1 MKKLKDILSGF
12 DYEVTHG
19 DCDVPVKGLHFDS
32 RLVTGGD
39 VFFAIPGVLVDGHDY
54 IQGAIDKGCRCVVLE
69 KLGDYT
75 QENMTFVLVKDGSIA
90 LAAMASAFFD
100 HPSRKIDLVG
110 ITGTNGKTTTATL
123 LHDLYSSIGHKC
135 GLISTVTNKVVD
147 RSIKAT
153 HTTPNPVSLNSLL
166 NEMVNEGCTHC
177 FMEVSSHAV
186 VQNRIHGIQFK
197 GGVFTNISHD
207 HLDYHKTFDAYIKA
221 KKKFFDDL
229 PSDSFA
235 LVNIDD
241 KNGSVMQQNT
251 SGRKYTFALKTPA
264 DFKAKIIENEISGL
278 IMNMDGM
285 EFYSMLIGQFNAYNL
300 LTVFAT
306 ATLLGEDKLTILS
319 ALSNLSSVDGRF
331 QYVKGQ
337 KGPTAIIDYAHT
349 PDALENVLSTINS
362 IKKKNSKLY
371 TVVGCGG
378 DRDVSKRPIMASIA
392 ARLSDQLILTSDNPR
407 NENPEVILE
416 DMKKGLDKVER
427 DMTLS
432 ISDRR
437 EAIKLAIKLASSLD
451 IVLLAG
457 KGHEKYQE
465 VKGVR
470 YDFDDYQIASEFLN
484 QIEN

>member
-1 MKKLKDILSGF
+1 MKKLKDILVGF
-12 DYEVTHG
+12 DFEVTQG
-19 DCDVPVKGLHFDS
+19 DCDMPVKGLHFDS

-54 IQGAIDKGCRCVVLE
+54 IQGAIDQGCRCVILE
-69 KLGDYT
+69 KPGDYS
-75 QENMTFVLVKDGSIA
+75 QDDMTFVLVKDGSIA

-135 GLISTVTNKVVD
+135 GLISTVTNKVGD
-147 RSIKAT
+147 RSIKST

-186 VQNRIHGIQFK
+186 VQNRIHGVQFK

-229 PSDSFA
+229 SRDAFA

-241 KNGSVMQQNT
+241 KNGSVMLQNT
-251 SGRKYTFALKTPA
+251 LAQKYNFALKTPA
-264 DFKAKIIENEISGL
+264 EFKAKIIENDISGL
-278 IMNMDGM
+278 ILNMDGK
-285 EFYSMLIGQFNAYNL
+285 EFYSRLIGRFNAYNL

-337 KGPTAIIDYAHT
+337 KGPTAIVDYAHT

-362 IKKKNSKLY
+362 IKKKNAKLY

-407 NENPEVILE
+407 NENPDLILE
-416 DMKKGLDKVER
+416 DMRKGLDEVER
-427 DMTLS
+427 DMALS

-465 VKGVR
+465 IKGVR

>member
-1 MKKLKDILSGF
+1 MKKLKDILVGF
-12 DYEVTHG
+12 DFEVTQGH
-19 DCDVPVKGLHFDS
+19 CDMPVKGLHFDS

-54 IQGAIDKGCRCVVLE
+54 IQGAIDQGCRCVILE
-69 KLGDYT
+69 KPGDYS
-75 QENMTFVLVKDGSIA
+75 QDDMTFVLVKDGSIA

-110 ITGTNGKTTTATL
+110 ITGTNGKTTTASL

-135 GLISTVTNKVVD
+135 GLISTVTNKVGD
-147 RSIKAT
+147 RSIKST

-186 VQNRIHGIQFK
+186 VQNRIHGVQFK

-229 PSDSFA
+229 SRDAFA

-241 KNGSVMQQNT
+241 KNGSVMLQNT
-251 SGRKYTFALKTPA
+251 LAQKYNFALKTPA
-264 DFKAKIIENEISGL
+264 DFKAKIIENDISGL
-278 IMNMDGM
+278 ILNMDGK
-285 EFYSMLIGQFNAYNL
+285 EFYSRLIGRFNAYNL

-337 KGPTAIIDYAHT
+337 KGPTAIVDYAHT

-362 IKKKNSKLY
+362 IKKKNAKLY

-407 NENPEVILE
+407 NENPDLILE
-416 DMKKGLDKVER
+416 DMRKGLDEVER
-427 DMTLS
+427 DIALS

-465 VKGVR
+465 IKGVR

>member
-1 MKKLKDILSGF
+1 MKKLKDILVGF
-12 DYEVTHG
+12 DFEVTQG
-19 DCDVPVKGLHFDS
+19 DCDMPVKGLHFDS

-54 IQGAIDKGCRCVVLE
+54 IQGAIDQGCRCVILE
-69 KLGDYT
+69 KPGDYS
-75 QENMTFVLVKDGSIA
+75 QDDITFVLVKDGSIA

-135 GLISTVTNKVVD
+135 GLISTVTNKVAD
-147 RSIKAT
+147 RSIKST

-186 VQNRIHGIQFK
+186 VQNRIHGVQFK

-229 PSDSFA
+229 SRDAFA

-241 KNGSVMQQNT
+241 KNGSVMLQNT
-251 SGRKYTFALKTPA
+251 LAQKYNFALKTPA
-264 DFKAKIIENEISGL
+264 DFKAKIIENDISGL
-278 IMNMDGM
+278 ILNMDGK
-285 EFYSMLIGQFNAYNL
+285 EFYSRLIGRFNAYNL

-337 KGPTAIIDYAHT
+337 KGPTAIVDYAHT

-362 IKKKNSKLY
+362 IKKKNAKLY

-407 NENPEVILE
+407 NENPDLILE
-416 DMKKGLDKVER
+416 DMRKGLDEVER
-427 DMTLS
+427 DMALS

-465 VKGVR
+465 IKGVR

>member
-1 MKKLKDILSGF
+1 MKKLKDILVGF
-12 DYEVTHG
+12 DFEVTQG
-19 DCDVPVKGLHFDS
+19 DCDMPVKGLHFDS

-54 IQGAIDKGCRCVVLE
+54 IQGAIDQGCRCVILE
-69 KLGDYT
+69 KPGDYS
-75 QENMTFVLVKDGSIA
+75 QDDMTFVLVKDGSIA

-135 GLISTVTNKVVD
+135 GLISTVTNKVGD
-147 RSIKAT
+147 RSIKST

-186 VQNRIHGIQFK
+186 VQNRIHGVQFK

-229 PSDSFA
+229 SRDAFA

-241 KNGSVMQQNT
+241 KNGSVMLQNT
-251 SGRKYTFALKTPA
+251 LAQKYNFALKTPA
-264 DFKAKIIENEISGL
+264 DFKAKIIENDISGL
-278 IMNMDGM
+278 ILNMDGK
-285 EFYSMLIGQFNAYNL
+285 EFYSRLIGRFNAYNL

-337 KGPTAIIDYAHT
+337 KGPTAIVDYAHT

-362 IKKKNSKLY
+362 IKKKNAKLY

-407 NENPEVILE
+407 NENPDLILE
-416 DMKKGLDKVER
+416 DMRKGLDEVER
-427 DMTLS
+427 DIALS

-465 VKGVR
+465 IKGVR

>member
-1 MKKLKDILSGF
+1 MKKLKDILVGF
-12 DYEVTHG
+12 DFEITQG
-19 DCDVPVKGLHFDS
+19 DNDMPVKGLHFDS

-54 IQGAIDKGCRCVVLE
+54 IQGAIDRGCRCVVLE
-69 KLGDYT
+69 KPGDYS
-75 QENMTFVLVKDGSIA
+75 QDDITFVLVKDGSIA

-135 GLISTVTNKVVD
+135 GLISTVTNKVAD

-166 NEMVNEGCTHC
+166 NEMVKEGCTHC

-186 VQNRIHGIQFK
+186 VQNRIHGIQFT

-229 PSDSFA
+229 PGDSFT

-285 EFYSMLIGQFNAYNL
+285 EFYSRLIGQFNAYNL

-306 ATLLGEDKLTILS
+306 AKLLGEDKLTILS

-362 IKKKNSKLY
+362 IKKKNSKLF

-378 DRDVSKRPIMASIA
+378 NRDVSKRPVMASIA
-392 ARLSDQLILTSDNPR
+392 ARLSDQVILTSDNPR

-416 DMKKGLDKVER
+416 DMKKGLDEVER

>member
-1 MKKLKDILSGF
+1 MKKLKDILVGF
-12 DYEVTHG
+12 DFEVTQG
-19 DCDVPVKGLHFDS
+19 DCDMPVKGLHFDS

-54 IQGAIDKGCRCVVLE
+54 IQGAIDQGCRCVILE
-69 KLGDYT
+69 KPGDYS
-75 QENMTFVLVKDGSIA
+75 QDDMTFVLVKDGSIA
-90 LAAMASAFFD
+90 LAAMAIAFFD

-135 GLISTVTNKVVD
+135 GLISTVTNKVGD
-147 RSIKAT
+147 RSIKST

-186 VQNRIHGIQFK
+186 VQNRIHGVQFK

-229 PSDSFA
+229 SRDAFA

-241 KNGSVMQQNT
+241 KNGSVMLQNT
-251 SGRKYTFALKTPA
+251 LAQKYNFALKTPA
-264 DFKAKIIENEISGL
+264 DFKAKIIENDISGL
-278 IMNMDGM
+278 ILNMDGK
-285 EFYSMLIGQFNAYNL
+285 EFYSRLIGRFNAYNL

-337 KGPTAIIDYAHT
+337 KGPTAIVDYAHT

-362 IKKKNSKLY
+362 IKKKNAKLY

-407 NENPEVILE
+407 NENPDLILE
-416 DMKKGLDKVER
+416 DMRKGLDEVER
-427 DMTLS
+427 DMALS

-465 VKGVR
+465 IKGVR

>member
-1 MKKLKDILSGF
+1 MKKLKDILVGF
-12 DYEVTHG
+12 DFEVTQG
-19 DCDVPVKGLHFDS
+19 DCDMPVKGLHFDS

-54 IQGAIDKGCRCVVLE
+54 IQGAIDQGCRCVILE
-69 KLGDYT
+69 KPGDYS
-75 QENMTFVLVKDGSIA
+75 QDDMTFVLVKDGSIA

-135 GLISTVTNKVVD
+135 GLISTVTNKVAD
-147 RSIKAT
+147 RSIKST

-186 VQNRIHGIQFK
+186 VQNRIHGVQFK

-229 PSDSFA
+229 SRDAFA

-241 KNGSVMQQNT
+241 KNGSVMLQNT
-251 SGRKYTFALKTPA
+251 LAQKYNFALKTPA
-264 DFKAKIIENEISGL
+264 DFKAKIIENDISGL
-278 IMNMDGM
+278 ILNMDGK
-285 EFYSMLIGQFNAYNL
+285 EFYSRLIGRFNAYNL

-337 KGPTAIIDYAHT
+337 KGPTAIVDYAHT

-362 IKKKNSKLY
+362 IKKKNAKLY

-407 NENPEVILE
+407 NENPDLILE
-416 DMKKGLDKVER
+416 DMRKGLDEVER
-427 DMTLS
+427 DMALS

-465 VKGVR
+465 IKGVR

>member
-1 MKKLKDILSGF
+1 
-12 DYEVTHG
+12 
-19 DCDVPVKGLHFDS
+19 
-32 RLVTGGD
+32 
-39 VFFAIPGVLVDGHDY
+39 
-54 IQGAIDKGCRCVVLE
+54 
-69 KLGDYT
+69 
-75 QENMTFVLVKDGSIA
+75 
-90 LAAMASAFFD
+90 
-100 HPSRKIDLVG
+100 
-110 ITGTNGKTTTATL
+110 
-123 LHDLYSSIGHKC
+123 
-135 GLISTVTNKVVD
+135 
-147 RSIKAT
+147 
-153 HTTPNPVSLNSLL
+153 
-166 NEMVNEGCTHC
+166 
-177 FMEVSSHAV
+177 
-186 VQNRIHGIQFK
+186 
-197 GGVFTNISHD
+197 
-207 HLDYHKTFDAYIKA
+207 LDYHKTFDAYIKA

-229 PSDSFA
+229 PGDSFT

-285 EFYSMLIGQFNAYNL
+285 EFYSRLIGQFNAYNL

-306 ATLLGEDKLTILS
+306 AKLLGEDKLTILS

-362 IKKKNSKLY
+362 IKKKNSKLF

-378 DRDVSKRPIMASIA
+378 NRDVSKRPVMASIA
-392 ARLSDQLILTSDNPR
+392 ARLSDQVILTSDNPR

-416 DMKKGLDKVER
+416 DMKKGLDEVER

>member
-1 MKKLKDILSGF
+1 
-12 DYEVTHG
+12 
-19 DCDVPVKGLHFDS
+19 
-32 RLVTGGD
+32 
-39 VFFAIPGVLVDGHDY
+39 
-54 IQGAIDKGCRCVVLE
+54 
-69 KLGDYT
+69 
-75 QENMTFVLVKDGSIA
+75 
-90 LAAMASAFFD
+90 
-100 HPSRKIDLVG
+100 
-110 ITGTNGKTTTATL
+110 
-123 LHDLYSSIGHKC
+123 
-135 GLISTVTNKVVD
+135 
-147 RSIKAT
+147 
-153 HTTPNPVSLNSLL
+153 
-166 NEMVNEGCTHC
+166 MVNEGCTHC

-186 VQNRIHGIQFK
+186 VQNRIHGVQFS

-251 SGRKYTFALKTPA
+251 SARKYNFALKTPA

-278 IMNMDGM
+278 ILNLDGM
-285 EFYSMLIGQFNAYNL
+285 EFYSRLIGQFNAYNL

-337 KGPTAIIDYAHT
+337 KGPTAIVDYAHT

-362 IKKKNSKLY
+362 IKKKNAKLF

-378 DRDVSKRPIMASIA
+378 DRDASKRPIMASIA

-407 NENPEVILE
+407 NENPEMILE
-416 DMKKGLDKVER
+416 DMKRGLDEVER

>member
-1 MKKLKDILSGF
+1 MKKLKDILVGF
-12 DYEVTHG
+12 DFEVTQG
-19 DCDVPVKGLHFDS
+19 DCDMPVKGLHFDS

-54 IQGAIDKGCRCVVLE
+54 IQGAIDQGCRCVILE
-69 KLGDYT
+69 KPGDYS
-75 QENMTFVLVKDGSIA
+75 QDDMTFVLVKDGSIA

-110 ITGTNGKTTTATL
+110 ITGTNGKTTTTTL

-135 GLISTVTNKVVD
+135 GLISTVTNKVAD
-147 RSIKAT
+147 RSIKST

-186 VQNRIHGIQFK
+186 VQNRIHGVQFK

-229 PSDSFA
+229 SRDAFA

-241 KNGSVMQQNT
+241 KNGSVMLQNT
-251 SGRKYTFALKTPA
+251 LAQKYNFALKTPA
-264 DFKAKIIENEISGL
+264 DFKAKIIENDISGL
-278 IMNMDGM
+278 ILNMDGK
-285 EFYSMLIGQFNAYNL
+285 EFYSRLIGRFNAYNL

-306 ATLLGEDKLTILS
+306 ATLLGEDKLRILS

-337 KGPTAIIDYAHT
+337 KGPTAIVDYAHT

-362 IKKKNSKLY
+362 IKKKNAKLY

-407 NENPEVILE
+407 NENPDLILE
-416 DMKKGLDKVER
+416 DMRKGLDEVER
-427 DMTLS
+427 DMALS

-465 VKGVR
+465 IKGVR

>member
-1 MKKLKDILSGF
+1 MKKLKDILVGF
-12 DYEVTHG
+12 DFEVTQG
-19 DCDVPVKGLHFDS
+19 DCDMPVKGLHFDS

-54 IQGAIDKGCRCVVLE
+54 IQGAIDQGCRCVILE
-69 KLGDYT
+69 KPGDYS
-75 QENMTFVLVKDGSIA
+75 QDDMTFVLVKDGSIA

-135 GLISTVTNKVVD
+135 GLISTVTNKVGD
-147 RSIKAT
+147 RSIKST
-153 HTTPNPVSLNSLL
+153 HTTPNPISLNSLL

-186 VQNRIHGIQFK
+186 VQNRIHGVQFK

-229 PSDSFA
+229 SRDAFA

-241 KNGSVMQQNT
+241 KNGSVMLQNT
-251 SGRKYTFALKTPA
+251 LAQKYNFALKTPA
-264 DFKAKIIENEISGL
+264 DFKAKIIENDISGL
-278 IMNMDGM
+278 ILNMDGK
-285 EFYSMLIGQFNAYNL
+285 EFYSRLIGRFNAYNL

-337 KGPTAIIDYAHT
+337 KGPTAIVDYAHT

-362 IKKKNSKLY
+362 IKKKNAKLY

-407 NENPEVILE
+407 NENPDLILE
-416 DMKKGLDKVER
+416 DMRKGLDEVER
-427 DMTLS
+427 DIALS

-465 VKGVR
+465 IKGVR